1 MPHRAPNVVVM
12 IEIQGLTR
20 RFGDLTAVDDVS
32 FAVHD
37 GHMTGF
43 VGGNGAGK
51 TTTMR
56 MTMGLLG
63 IDAGRVLWNGAPI
76 TAANRQ
82 RTGYMPEERG
92 LYPKQKIVDQLVYLG
107 ELSGMSARDAK
118 AAIMDHLERF
128 GLADRAND
136 RVEKLSLGNQQ
147 RVQIIAALMT
157 RPEALILDE
166 PFSGLDPTAVD
177 SMADLLRE
185 HTSRGIPVLFS
196 SHQLDLVERLCD
208 HLVVLAKGRVV
219 ADGTVAQLRNRG
231 PQRYRLV
238 LGSDAGWV
246 RDVPGVHTVD
256 VDGATAVLELTGETP
271 GADQILLRDAL
282 SRGEVK
288 EFARIIAPL
297 SEIYREVTA

>member
-1 MPHRAPNVVVM
+1 MPHGPPNVVVM

-107 ELSGMSARDAK
+107 ELSGMSASDAK

-157 RPEALILDE
+157 RTRRPGSRSSSTTSSTRGR
-166 PFSGLDPTAVD
+166 PKSGIGSPIAAD
-177 SMADLLRE
+177 SPSTTTRYSPGSFTIGTD
-185 HTSRGIPVLFS
+185 SGWPV
-196 SHQLDLVERLCD
+196 
-208 HLVVLAKGRVV
+208 RV
-219 ADGTVAQLRNRG
+219 AC
-231 PQRYRLV
+231 
-238 LGSDAGWV
+238 
-246 RDVPGVHTVD
+246 
-256 VDGATAVLELTGETP
+256 TGKK
-271 GADQILLRDAL
+271 R
-282 SRGEVK
+282 
-288 EFARIIAPL
+288 
-297 SEIYREVTA
+297 